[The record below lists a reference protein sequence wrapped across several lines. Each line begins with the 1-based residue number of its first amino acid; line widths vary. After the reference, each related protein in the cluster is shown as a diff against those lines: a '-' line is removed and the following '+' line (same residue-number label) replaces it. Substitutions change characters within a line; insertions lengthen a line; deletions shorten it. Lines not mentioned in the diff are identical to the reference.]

1 MKRRRVK
8 RKLHF
13 GDESVPTGAGP
24 AAAFMIF
31 DYFTGTVW
39 RQLLAALDTH
49 GGDNL
54 SKKYS
59 E

>member
-1 MKRRRVK
+1 MK
-8 RKLHF
+8 RKLQF
-13 GDESVPTGAGP
+13 GDESVPSGIGP

-39 RQLLAALDTH
+39 RLLAALDTH